1 MASFLDPTLTYT
13 VSPYQTACGAIDAFT
28 HYLEVYFMR
37 PNMGVHILVVERF
50 MKAILKAIP
59 KVMAKSQGPSGKD

>member
-28 HYLEVYFMR
+28 HYLYFMR
-37 PNMGVHILVVERF
+37 PNLGVHILIMEGF
-50 MKAILKAIP
+50 MKALLRAIP
-59 KVMAKSQGPSGKD
+59 WILANPNTMRQG